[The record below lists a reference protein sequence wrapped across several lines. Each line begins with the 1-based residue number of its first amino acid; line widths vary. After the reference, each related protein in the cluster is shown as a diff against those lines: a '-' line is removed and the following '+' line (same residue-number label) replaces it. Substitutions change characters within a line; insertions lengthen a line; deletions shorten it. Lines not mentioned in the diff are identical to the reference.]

1 MSMKLVTGPIQG
13 AGGNIQG
20 GEGGVTMRSA
30 QRDGTCA
37 CDMSHPTTLP
47 VPAKVTREVEFA
59 KKIPEFGEKT

>member
-1 MSMKLVTGPIQG
+1 MKLVTTLMKG
-13 AGGNIQG
+13 AEGKIQG

-47 VPAKVTREVEFA
+47 VPTKVTREVEFV
-59 KKIPEFGEKT
+59 KKIPEFAQKT